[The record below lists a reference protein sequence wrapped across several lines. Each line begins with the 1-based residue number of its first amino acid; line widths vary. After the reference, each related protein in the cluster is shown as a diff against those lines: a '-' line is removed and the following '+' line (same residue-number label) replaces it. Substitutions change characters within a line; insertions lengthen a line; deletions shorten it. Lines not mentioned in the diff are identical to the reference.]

1 MLLKEL
7 YFLITDTGGLIMPSQ
22 KWQQERTNINVTKS
36 FKDEM
41 QKIVDLYRERQDR
54 NIPVG
59 KIVEALI
66 HNDKYI
72 ISLYNEVKEK

>member
-1 MLLKEL
+1 
-7 YFLITDTGGLIMPSQ
+7 MPSP

-41 QKIVDLYRERQDR
+41 QRVVDLYRERQDR

-59 KIVEALI
+59 KIVECLI
-66 HNDKYI
+66 HNDEYI
-72 ISLYNEVKEK
+72 TSLYNEVKEK

>member
-1 MLLKEL
+1 
-7 YFLITDTGGLIMPSQ
+7 MPSQ

-54 NIPVG
+54 TIPVG
-59 KIVEALI
+59 KIVEGLI
-66 HNDKYI
+66 HNDEYI

>member
-1 MLLKEL
+1 
-7 YFLITDTGGLIMPSQ
+7 MPSL

-41 QKIVDLYRERQDR
+41 QKVVDLYRERQDR

-59 KIVEALI
+59 KIVEGLI
-66 HNDKYI
+66 HNDEYI

>member
-1 MLLKEL
+1 
-7 YFLITDTGGLIMPSQ
+7 MPSP

-59 KIVEALI
+59 KIVEDLI
-66 HNDKYI
+66 RNDEYI
-72 ISLYNEVKEK
+72 VSLYNEIKGK

>member
-1 MLLKEL
+1 
-7 YFLITDTGGLIMPSQ
+7 MPSASWQ
-22 KWQQERTNINVTKS
+22 KERTNINVTKS

-41 QKIVDLYRERQDR
+41 QKIVDLYRERQDS

-59 KIVEALI
+59 KIVEGLI
-66 HNDKYI
+66 HNDEYI